1 MVELTTSLW
10 PDRVTPTAVFV
21 TPADHSAS
29 GRSHVSQLGRVDRLS
44 D

>member
-10 PDRVTPTAVFV
+10 PDRVAPTAACG
-21 TPADHSAS
+21 TPADQSAS